1 MKAMRF
7 FLILVIGLSVA
18 VSAQAQKKGE
28 KTVVY
33 DATMHCE
40 SCKAKVEKNIAFEK
54 GVKDLKVNLDAQTIT
69 VTFREDKNSAEGIK
83 KAIEKLEIR
92 KVLVDSAGSK
102 GIPARRLLISATMGR
117 RRSPRLIA
125 KSVGCSLPLTTTNS
139 GSLK

>member
-1 MKAMRF
+1 MRF

-83 KAIEKLEIR
+83 KAIEKLEIP
-92 KVLVDSAGSK
+92 VK
-102 GIPARRLLISATMGR
+102 GMNEGKAKET
-117 RRSPRLIA
+117 A
-125 KSVGCSLPLTTTNS
+125 KSGKDKKACKKECE
-139 GSLK
+139 GEKK

>member
-69 VTFREDKNSAEGIK
+69 VTFREDKNTAEGIK
-83 KAIEKLEIR
+83 KAIEKLEIP
-92 KVLVDSAGSK
+92 VK
-102 GIPARRLLISATMGR
+102 GMNEGK
-117 RRSPRLIA
+117 A
-125 KSVGCSLPLTTTNS
+125 KETVKS
-139 GSLK
+139 GKDKKACKKECEGEKK